1 MVVCRPTMSSNL
13 AASRRSSSSSSV
25 AAAAAKRPAVGEGG
39 GGGGK
44 AAAGAAAAK
53 KRVALS
59 NISNVAAAAGGGGG
73 GGPPGKAGNAVRDGS
88 LVEGLGSLLFFLFY
102 FLEGFVLCAVW
113 VEIFRS
119 VLWLEW
125 FLGGLLCFF
134 CFWWFLL
141 GSWDGSSSLFCSS
154 WIGGILDSE
163 IAKAICI

>member
-102 FLEGFVLCAVW
+102 FLEGFVLCGLG
-113 VEIFRS
+113 RDLS
-119 VLWLEW
+119 VRVVVGMVFGWLALFLLLLVVPPG
-125 FLGGLLCFF
+125 FLGRIEFA
-134 CFWWFLL
+134 FLQ
-141 GSWDGSSSLFCSS
+141 F
-154 WIGGILDSE
+154 LDWGNS
-163 IAKAICI
+163 